1 RNSVGTRRGNAPGNK
16 NGVVCSRFRGL
27 ASRATILACPAT
39 AQCVGFWSIALRR
52 MSMRTMLMIT
62 ALCLSVVMAP
72 AQEPVLA
79 QQVGRYQITGNGRDT
94 FLFDSATGNVWSLT
108 QFSDFNRDPSAWVP
122 MFRLNSVSDTSPL
135 LSEYGLKPR
144 R

>member
-1 RNSVGTRRGNAPGNK
+1 
-16 NGVVCSRFRGL
+16 
-27 ASRATILACPAT
+27 
-39 AQCVGFWSIALRR
+39 
-52 MSMRTMLMIT
+52 MRTMLMIT
-62 ALCLSVVMAP
+62 ALCLSVVMAA

>member
-1 RNSVGTRRGNAPGNK
+1 
-16 NGVVCSRFRGL
+16 
-27 ASRATILACPAT
+27 
-39 AQCVGFWSIALRR
+39 
-52 MSMRTMLMIT
+52 MRTMLMIA
-62 ALCLSVVMAP
+62 ALCLSVVTAA
-72 AQEPVLA
+72 AQEPAMFA
-79 QQVGRYQITGNGRDT
+79 QQAGRYQITGNGRDT

-122 MFRLNSVSDTSPL
+122 VFRLNSASDTSPL